1 MKQPT
6 ASPASSSPKAT
17 SRFPFS
23 PFRSASGEEV
33 LVKDDSSYLGHT
45 SPQSASPKRK
55 KTHKA
60 QNRATSTTMTTE
72 TNSRLSSV
80 CLGAIVLYI
89 SGVLLFTNTRNIYRD
104 NSSSSTECSGTGS
117 SKGIL
122 QAPGVK
128 NGHVDTG
135 SALDVNTFTDHR
147 FPSEALTNVDD
158 GTAAFI
164 NPVGENAVGPIVKKI
179 EDSMFAKKDVIVIGI
194 AGGSGSG
201 KTTLANAIYK
211 AIGKENISFLCH
223 DSYYRDLSHLPMEQ
237 REKNNFDHPDS
248 LETELLIEHILTLKN
263 KQDVMVPTYD
273 FSTHSRRIEQEHL
286 AARPVVLVE
295 GILIFSDPKLY
306 SLLDI
311 RIFVDTDDDIRFIRR
326 VSRDTKERGRTLQG
340 VIDQYI
346 STVRPMHLQFVEPSK
361 RNADIIVPVGLNSV
375 ALDLVVSRL
384 KDHLNA

>member
-1 MKQPT
+1 
-6 ASPASSSPKAT
+6 
-17 SRFPFS
+17 
-23 PFRSASGEEV
+23 
-33 LVKDDSSYLGHT
+33 
-45 SPQSASPKRK
+45 
-55 KTHKA
+55 
-60 QNRATSTTMTTE
+60 
-72 TNSRLSSV
+72 V

-104 NSSSSTECSGTGS
+104 NNVAATSPATESNAAKQVSTTVKATAAASSSSGSGS
-117 SKGIL
+117 NK
-122 QAPGVK
+122 A
-128 NGHVDTG
+128 HVDTG

-147 FPSEALTNVDD
+147 FPAEALSADE
-158 GTAAFI
+158 AAASFI
-164 NPVGENAVGPIVKKI
+164 NPVGENAVGPIVKRI
-179 EDSMFAKKDVIVIGI
+179 EESMSSKKDVIVIGI

-248 LETELLIEHILTLKN
+248 LETELLIEHILALKN
-263 KQDVMVPTYD
+263 KQDVMIPTYD
-273 FSTHSRRIEQEHL
+273 FSTHSRRQEQDHL
-286 AARPVVLVE
+286 IARPVVLVE